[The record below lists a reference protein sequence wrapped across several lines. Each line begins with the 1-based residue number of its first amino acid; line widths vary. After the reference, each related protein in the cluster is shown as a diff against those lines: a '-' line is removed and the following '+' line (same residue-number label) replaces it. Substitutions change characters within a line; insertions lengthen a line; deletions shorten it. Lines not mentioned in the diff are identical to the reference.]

1 MPMSRS
7 GLGVASLILVAA
19 CGGIPFWSRE
29 GARPATDDTQVPP
42 RIKVEFQDV
51 HYDGRVLSGLV
62 LISPEGKSLRLHK
75 RFLPDVQQVADCARR
90 PTVSIIMDYFGSMP
104 RPDDLLILEPGYWY
118 GRRVSFTLFDEYFT
132 GIGPECIDARLLISS
147 FDGQLVAGV
156 PIRAVRPPVPET
168 DGGVPEGLRHL
179 INTPAFSD
187 MKKLPEVDLSE
198 VPEADGGAAPP
209 QP

>member
-7 GLGVASLILVAA
+7 GLGVASLLLVAA

-29 GARPATDDTQVPP
+29 GTRPATDDMQAPP

-62 LISPEGKSLRLHK
+62 LVSPEGRNLRLHR
-75 RFLPDVQQVADCARR
+75 RFSPDVQQVADCARQ
-90 PTVSIIMDYFGSMP
+90 PTVSIIMDHFGSKP
-104 RPDDLLILEPGYWY
+104 HPDDLLILEPGYWY
-118 GRRVSFTLFDEYFT
+118 GHRVSFTLFDEYFT

-147 FDGQLVAGV
+147 FDGKLVADV
-156 PIRAVRPPVPET
+156 PIRAVRPPVPAT

-179 INTPAFSD
+179 INSPAFSD
-187 MKKLPEVDLSE
+187 LKKLPEVDLNELPDVSDAG
-198 VPEADGGAAPP
+198 VPPP
-209 QP
+209 P